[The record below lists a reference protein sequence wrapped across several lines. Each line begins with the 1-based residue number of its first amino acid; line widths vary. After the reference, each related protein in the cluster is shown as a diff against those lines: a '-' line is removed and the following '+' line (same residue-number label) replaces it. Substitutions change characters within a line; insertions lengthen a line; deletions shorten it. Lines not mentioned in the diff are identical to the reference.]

1 MNDSLTQYKLS
12 RVIFKIVLCDATC
25 YEIVVKTNVRKCS
38 LL

>member
-25 YEIVVKTNVRKCS
+25 YENRC
-38 LL
+38 